1 MTTPVADFVRS
12 YAASGTARLHMPGH
26 KGAPFLGCEGLDIT
40 EIRGADALYE
50 ADGILAESEANA
62 TSLFGTGRT
71 LYTVEGSSH
80 VIRTMVFLAWQNR
93 QPGREVILA
102 ARNVHKSFLNAC
114 ALAGCEAEW
123 LYPEPG
129 ADNSICSCQVTAEA
143 VEEKLSSMETLPFA
157 LYLTSPDYLGH
168 RADIGAIADVCE
180 KYSVPLLVDN
190 AHGAYLRF
198 LPESQHP
205 MDLGAWLC
213 ADSAHKTLPVLTGGA
228 YLHMSQRAAELWGE
242 EAKGAMVLTGSTS
255 PSYLILQS
263 LDLCNRYLAEEF
275 PDRLRACVGRLD
287 KMKEALTAAGIPLA
301 GNEGL
306 KLTVDAAGLGCTGG
320 ELGDLLRANAMEP
333 EFTDEDYLVCMFA
346 PNGPWERDM
355 DRLEKVLLTLPPKS
369 PRARQPLQLHP
380 LEKAMPIRQAIF
392 SRHQLVPLH
401 RAAGRVCG
409 LPTVSCPP
417 AVPIAIS
424 GEVITEDLLPIFRA
438 YGQEEISVVAE

>member
-1 MTTPVADFVRS
+1 MTTPVADFVRA
-12 YAASGTARLHMPGH
+12 YAASGTSRLHMPGH
-26 KGAPFLGCEGLDIT
+26 KGASFLGCEGLDIT
-40 EIRGADALYE
+40 EIQGADALYE
-50 ADGILAESEANA
+50 AEGILAESEANA
-62 TSLFGTGRT
+62 TALFGTGRT

-80 VIRTMVFLAWQNR
+80 VIRTMVLLAYQNR
-93 QPGREVILA
+93 KTGRESILA

-114 ALAGCEAEW
+114 ALAGCEVEW

-129 ADNSICSCQVTAEA
+129 ADNSICSCQVTPQA
-143 VEEKLSSMETLPFA
+143 VEEALAGRETPPFA

-168 RADIGAIADVCE
+168 RADIAAIAQVCE
-180 KYSVPLLVDN
+180 KYDVPLLVDN
-190 AHGAYLRF
+190 AHGAYLHF

-228 YLHMSQRAAELWGE
+228 YLHMSPKAAKLWGE
-242 EAKGAMVLTGSTS
+242 EAKGTMVLTGSTS

-275 PDRLRACVGRLD
+275 RPLLASCVERLD
-287 KMKEALTAAGIPLA
+287 ALKSRLTAAGIPLA

-306 KLTVDAAGLGCTGG
+306 KLTVDAAGMGYTGEELG
-320 ELGDLLRANAMEP
+320 ELLRGGHMEP
-333 EFTDEDYLVCMFA
+333 EFTDQDYLVCMFA

-355 DRLEKVLLTLPPKS
+355 DRLEEVLLPLAGKA
-369 PRARQPLQLHP
+369 PRARQPLQLMP
-380 LEKAMPIRQAIF
+380 LERAMSVREAIF
-392 SRHQLVPLH
+392 ARHEWVELD
-401 RAAGRVCG
+401 RAVGRVCG

-424 GEVITEDLLPIFRA
+424 GEVITAELLPIFRA
-438 YGQEEISVVAE
+438 YGQERISVVAE